1 MSKEFEFRDKCDYLV
16 GDRSV
21 LDSWIYYLNLFG
33 HNPNLEPIIMEH
45 MGSYDFL
52 FKMPIKPE
60 YFQADGIRDLDLDFQ
75 RNINDLMDKVLHEKQ
90 IPYYKY
96 EDMKTTLNIILSKK

>member
-1 MSKEFEFRDKCDYLV
+1 
-16 GDRSV
+16 
-21 LDSWIYYLNLFG
+21 
-33 HNPNLEPIIMEH
+33 MEH